1 MGMDIIAVDDEP
13 LANLLVQVT
22 LSKHGYKVRTAVNA
36 DEAMQLIKKR
46 EPDLL
51 LLDVAMPYMDGFQF
65 AKKLRAEGYSTPI
78 IFMTAQ
84 DTMEAKLQG
93 FKAGGDDYICKPYD
107 PQELVAR
114 VEALLRRVKNPVL
127 SKQSMRVGRFELFPS
142 DLKVIVA
149 DRGAII
155 LTHTEMRVLQTLMD
169 NSGQVVKR
177 DQLLADV
184 WNDGERNSNI
194 VEVYIRRLRL
204 KVEMGAGKPRHIVCV
219 RGIGYKFFG
228 K

>member
-1 MGMDIIAVDDEP
+1 MRILAVDDEP
-13 LANLLVQVT
+13 LANMLVQVT
-22 LSKHGYKVRTAVNA
+22 LSKQGYEVETAENA
-36 DEAMQLIKKR
+36 YEAMQLIKKR

-51 LLDVAMPYMDGFQF
+51 LLDVAMPYMDGFEF
-65 AKKLRAEGYSTPI
+65 SKMLRAKGYNMPI

-84 DTMEAKLQG
+84 DRIEAKLQA
-93 FKAGGDDYICKPYD
+93 FKAGGDDYICKPYNHE
-107 PQELVAR
+107 ELIAR
-114 VEALLRRVKNPVL
+114 VQAVLRGVKNRAGGA
-127 SKQSMRVGRFELFPS
+127 QSMRVGCFELFPS
-142 DLKVIVA
+142 DLKVAVA

-155 LTHTEMRVLQTLMD
+155 LTRTEMRVLRTLMD

-177 DQLLADV
+177 DQLLAEV
-184 WNDGERNSNI
+184 WNDDERNSNI

-204 KVEMGAGKPRHIVCV
+204 KVEMGVGKPRHIVCV

>member
-1 MGMDIIAVDDEP
+1 MDIIAVDDDP
-13 LANLLVQVT
+13 LANRLVEVT
-22 LSKHGYKVRTAVNA
+22 LSRQGYEVRTAVNA
-36 DEAMQLIKKR
+36 DEAMQLIKER

-51 LLDVAMPYMDGFQF
+51 LLDVAMPGMDGFQF
-65 AKKLRAEGYSTPI
+65 AKQLRAEGYNIPT
-78 IFMTAQ
+78 IFTTAQ
-84 DTMEAKLQG
+84 NTMEAKLQG

-114 VEALLRRVKNPVL
+114 VEAVLRRVKIRVL
-127 SKQSMRVGRFELFPS
+127 SRPSIRVGHFELFPS
-142 DLKVIVA
+142 DLKVMVE

-155 LTHTEMRVLQTLMD
+155 LTRTEMRVLRTLMD
-169 NSGQVVKR
+169 NAGQVVKR

-184 WNDGERNSNI
+184 WNDDESNSNI

-204 KVEMGAGKPRHIVCV
+204 KVEIDADNPRHIVSV